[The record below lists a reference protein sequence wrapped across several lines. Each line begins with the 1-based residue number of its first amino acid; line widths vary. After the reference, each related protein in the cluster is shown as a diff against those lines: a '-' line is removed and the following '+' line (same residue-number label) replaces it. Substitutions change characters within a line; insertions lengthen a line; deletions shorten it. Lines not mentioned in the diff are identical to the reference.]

1 MIRLLPFLLIVG
13 LAALLW
19 SSGAADDVSFA
30 RLIEVRDRLEQ
41 LVAEQP
47 VLTVA
52 AFVSTYIAMVAMAF
66 PVSPLLTMTSGFLF
80 GPLLGAVLSVT
91 GSTCG
96 GALLFL
102 ASRLGFSSFLHA
114 RLGARLQAFAKGIRD
129 DAAAYMLF
137 LRVVLFFPSWFVNIS
152 AGLVGIR
159 LATFLWTT
167 ALGILPVTLAFAFVG
182 SGLDKALAGEIAAW
196 RACTAAVQATCRLD
210 INPLSLLRP
219 DMLAALAVLAGLTF
233 LSVILRRRRRLPG

>member
-1 MIRLLPFLLIVG
+1 
-13 LAALLW
+13 
-19 SSGAADDVSFA
+19 
-30 RLIEVRDRLEQ
+30 
-41 LVAEQP
+41 
-47 VLTVA
+47 
-52 AFVSTYIAMVAMAF
+52 
-66 PVSPLLTMTSGFLF
+66 
-80 GPLLGAVLSVT
+80 
-91 GSTCG
+91 
-96 GALLFL
+96 
-102 ASRLGFSSFLHA
+102 
-114 RLGARLQAFAKGIRD
+114 
-129 DAAAYMLF
+129 
-137 LRVVLFFPSWFVNIS
+137 VNIS

-233 LSVILRRRRRLPG
+233 LSVILRRRRRLLG